1 MIFRQRDP
9 SQDQDVSIQSTE
21 DASITRNF
29 RYMRRKPT
37 IISYQPPP
45 GDLDEDGNQLP
56 QLSDIVV
63 DSDHMILDCVQGNSI
78 LYQPFISYQPPL
90 CDLDEDSNQLQQ
102 LFNIVIDSDH
112 MFFDHRPSGFVPRLT
127 MSCDIVEQGRNRL
140 SLLQGKDRSEM
151 NVPL

>member
-9 SQDQDVSIQSTE
+9 NQDQDVSMQSTE

-63 DSDHMILDCVQGNSI
+63 DSDHMILDRIQGK
-78 LYQPFISYQPPL
+78 FISYQPFILYQTPP
-90 CDLDEDSNQLQQ
+90 CDLDEASVGI
-102 LFNIVIDSDH
+102 F
-112 MFFDHRPSGFVPRLT
+112 SGTFPILKSQDFWTSLVPGRRDDGT
-127 MSCDIVEQGRNRL
+127 FKVSRSCPV
-140 SLLQGKDRSEM
+140 
-151 NVPL
+151 

>member
-1 MIFRQRDP
+1 MVNNSIQFNFYIYFCLIFRQRDP
-9 SQDQDVSIQSTE
+9 NQDQDVSIQSTE

-63 DSDHMILDCVQGNSI
+63 DSDHMILDRIQGK
-78 LYQPFISYQPPL
+78 FISYQPFILYQPSP
-90 CDLDEDSNQLQQ
+90 CDLDEDGNQLPQ
-102 LFNIVIDSDH
+102 LSDIVVDSDQP
-112 MFFDHRPSGFVPRLT
+112 FILYQPPPSDLDENG
-127 MSCDIVEQGRNRL
+127 
-140 SLLQGKDRSEM
+140 
-151 NVPL
+151 

>member
-1 MIFRQRDP
+1 MDLAALKTFFREYMWWTTQLNLIHLSIFFFRQRDP
-9 SQDQDVSIQSTE
+9 NQDQDVSIQSTE

-63 DSDHMILDCVQGNSI
+63 DSDHMILDRIQGNSI
-78 LYQPFISYQPPL
+78 LYQPFISYQPPSS
-90 CDLDEDSNQLQQ
+90 DLDENGGLY
-102 LFNIVIDSDH
+102 
-112 MFFDHRPSGFVPRLT
+112 
-127 MSCDIVEQGRNRL
+127 
-140 SLLQGKDRSEM
+140 
-151 NVPL
+151 

>member
-9 SQDQDVSIQSTE
+9 NQDQDVSIQSTE

-45 GDLDEDGNQLP
+45 GDLDEDGNQLQ

-63 DSDHMILDCVQGNSI
+63 DSDHMILDRIQGK
-78 LYQPFISYQPPL
+78 FISYQPSPS
-90 CDLDEDSNQLQQ
+90 DLDRYIYGLNLE
-102 LFNIVIDSDH
+102 
-112 MFFDHRPSGFVPRLT
+112 M
-127 MSCDIVEQGRNRL
+127 
-140 SLLQGKDRSEM
+140 GKIM
-151 NVPL
+151 YLPLGIL

>member
-63 DSDHMILDCVQGNSI
+63 DSDHMILDRIQGK
-78 LYQPFISYQPPL
+78 FIWVMSTAAINDS
-90 CDLDEDSNQLQQ
+90 CIMHEKCRRRDSNGFQL
-102 LFNIVIDSDH
+102 
-112 MFFDHRPSGFVPRLT
+112 
-127 MSCDIVEQGRNRL
+127 
-140 SLLQGKDRSEM
+140 K
-151 NVPL
+151 

>member
-1 MIFRQRDP
+1 MAALKTFSRENSIQFNLFIYFCLIFRQRDP
-9 SQDQDVSIQSTE
+9 NQDQDVSIQSTE

-63 DSDHMILDCVQGNSI
+63 DSDHMILDRIQGK
-78 LYQPFISYQPPL
+78 LISYQP
-90 CDLDEDSNQLQQ
+90 
-102 LFNIVIDSDH
+102 F
-112 MFFDHRPSGFVPRLT
+112 MYFVPAFPF
-127 MSCDIVEQGRNRL
+127 L
-140 SLLQGKDRSEM
+140 S
-151 NVPL
+151 

>member
-9 SQDQDVSIQSTE
+9 NQDQDVSIQSTE

-63 DSDHMILDCVQGNSI
+63 DSDHMILDRIQGK
-78 LYQPFISYQPPL
+78 FISYQPFILYQPSP
-90 CDLDEDSNQLQQ
+90 CDLDDDSNQLLQ
-102 LFNIVIDSDH
+102 LSDIVVDSDH
-112 MFFDHRPSGFVPRLT
+112 MILYH
-127 MSCDIVEQGRNRL
+127 I
-140 SLLQGKDRSEM
+140 QGKFILHQPFILYQPPPSHIDE
-151 NVPL
+151 NG